1 MVHPPLK
8 SFRVHFE
15 YIFFWSGRVEN
26 PIREKYVSMLDH
38 PWFFALF
45 LLLRAAELC
54 RDTENQIA
62 CASLIANLFIY
73 YFFFFHQRTYDEEF
87 YKNRRKY
94 VAYIRSNY
102 YIFFVYV
109 YSKTYS
115 LYSFLLYS
123 LPARFLRH
131 LVRRVSIDA
140 FATRIE
146 QPSPGRYLMKR
157 QSHLRIAISNSARQ
171 RRTRGRV
178 GGRRQR
184 SRSAVTR

>member
-15 YIFFWSGRVEN
+15 YIFFWSGRLEN

-45 LLLRAAELC
+45 LLRAAELC

-87 YKNRRKY
+87 CKNRRKY

-115 LYSFLLYS
+115 L
-123 LPARFLRH
+123 
-131 LVRRVSIDA
+131 
-140 FATRIE
+140 
-146 QPSPGRYLMKR
+146 
-157 QSHLRIAISNSARQ
+157 
-171 RRTRGRV
+171 
-178 GGRRQR
+178 
-184 SRSAVTR
+184 

>member
-15 YIFFWSGRVEN
+15 YIFFWSGRLEN

-73 YFFFFHQRTYDEEF
+73 YFFFFIRELTTKSFARTEENMWRTLDRIIIF
-87 YKNRRKY
+87 SSFMFIRRR
-94 VAYIRSNY
+94 IRCNLS
-102 YIFFVYV
+102 
-109 YSKTYS
+109 S
-115 LYSFLLYS
+115 LLSSRKISSTPRSSSFD
-123 LPARFLRH
+123 
-131 LVRRVSIDA
+131 RRV
-140 FATRIE
+140 RN
-146 QPSPGRYLMKR
+146 
-157 QSHLRIAISNSARQ
+157 SN
-171 RRTRGRV
+171 
-178 GGRRQR
+178 
-184 SRSAVTR
+184 